1 MDQLDLD
8 VLRLII
14 KIVNKNNVIFH
25 GLHPKKKELT
35 PKNYKLSGLKQFR
48 KHKFLDYLLVVFDR
62 QAFY

>member
-25 GLHPKKKELT
+25 GLHPKKKRID
-35 PKNYKLSGLKQFR
+35 PQKLQIVWFET
-48 KHKFLDYLLVVFDR
+48 V
-62 QAFY
+62 QET